1 MQHGPHPPG
10 HQAGSAGWMVT
21 LCPLYPSP
29 CHLFKPPKVSS
40 CPGNHLDRISNTD
53 LSVWQEPGVKHPVP
67 SSYQLCA
74 KAFSIFPTLSP
85 NRDKNTGSPETCS
98 SWLVVTS
105 TPGAF
110 PCPPTIA
117 ASQVRSSPGTQ
128 QGCLGPVL
136 RLLFSLHPGLSID
149 LKLQLAQKRT
159 IKPATFA

>member
-10 HQAGSAGWMVT
+10 HQAGSAGWMIT
-21 LCPLYPSP
+21 LCPLHPSP
-29 CHLFKPPKVSS
+29 CHLFKPPKGVLLPWKP
-40 CPGNHLDRISNTD
+40 PGQNLQYRP
-53 LSVWQEPGVKHPVP
+53 LCVWQEPGVKHPVP

-85 NRDKNTGSPETCS
+85 NRDKNTGSPETCF

-110 PCPPTIA
+110 PCPPTMA
-117 ASQVRSSPGTQ
+117 TSQVRSSLGTQ
-128 QGCLGPVL
+128 QGCLGPAL

-149 LKLQLAQKRT
+149 LKLQLAQKGQ
-159 IKPATFA
+159 